1 MPLHPPPHNRLWITR
16 TKRAL
21 GRKKLAAL
29 LGHTTT
35 SQLARWEAG
44 TQLPSLANALLLGY
58 LLETPVEFLF
68 KGLRDEMIRQ
78 VQQRQPTDELDGDG
92 ADAACEH

>member
-1 MPLHPPPHNRLWITR
+1 MPTHNRLWITR

-29 LGHTTT
+29 MGHTTT

-44 TQLPSLANALLLGY
+44 SQLPSLANALLLGY

-68 KGLRDEMIRQ
+68 KGLRDEMTRQ
-78 VQQRQPTDELDGDG
+78 VQQRQHMDTRDGDG
-92 ADAACEH
+92 MEIACEE